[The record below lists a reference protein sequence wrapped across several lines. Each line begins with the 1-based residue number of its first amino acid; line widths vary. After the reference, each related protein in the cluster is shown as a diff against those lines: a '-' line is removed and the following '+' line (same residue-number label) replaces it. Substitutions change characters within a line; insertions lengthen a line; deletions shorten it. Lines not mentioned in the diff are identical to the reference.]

1 MVIPYVLGLSALVAL
16 FPLCVFKCLRKF
28 SSQED
33 AKLAAFNKW
42 FIWFFSAVCF
52 QMFFF
57 KWSTRESARVH
68 WKMHSY
74 IGCVC
79 LAFPHCVFSNVPSKR
94 WHKKKHSHID
104 CSCLTL
110 LHGVFSNA
118 SSNYMPQRISNYSG
132 CICLVFLHEKFSN
145 VSSNPL
151 LKMSCS
157 HIGCICS
164 PLCIFKCVLKE
175 PAWEEK

>member
-1 MVIPYVLGLSALVAL
+1 MSLGYLHWQHCFHYVFSNVFANFPPKKMQSWLHLINDLYGFS
-16 FPLCVFKCLRKF
+16 PLCVFKC
-28 SSQED
+28 
-33 AKLAAFNKW
+33 
-42 FIWFFSAVCF
+42 
-52 QMFFF
+52 FF

-68 WKMHSY
+68 WKMHSQ

-175 PAWEEK
+175 HP